1 MAAQTPEVSVRDN
14 MESLCYDALIDG
26 EVIGTV
32 VYEYSGPRIV
42 FLHTIVDPEFRGRGI
57 GTTLVT
63 AALDDVRAR
72 GLTLSNYC
80 NFVSDF
86 IGAHPQYADL
96 IDAEHPGLPH
106 GL

>member
-1 MAAQTPEVSVRDN
+1 MAAQTPEVDVRDN
-14 MESLCYDALIDG
+14 MESLCYDAVIDG

-72 GLTLSNYC
+72 GLKLSNYC
-80 NFVSDF
+80 AFVSEF
-86 IGAHPQYADL
+86 IGGHPQYADL
-96 IDAEHPGLPH
+96 LDASHPGFPH

>member
-1 MAAQTPEVSVRDN
+1 MAAQPPELDVRDN

-57 GTTLVT
+57 GTALVA

-72 GLTLSNYC
+72 DLKLSNYC
-80 NFVSDF
+80 AFVSAF

-96 IDAEHPGLPH
+96 IDPSRPGLPH
-106 GL
+106 GQ

>member
-1 MAAQTPEVSVRDN
+1 MAAQTPEVSIRDN
-14 MESLCYDALIDG
+14 VESFCYDALIDG

-32 VYEYSGPRIV
+32 VYEFSGPRIV

-57 GTTLVT
+57 GTALVT

-72 GLTLSNYC
+72 ELKLSNYC
-80 NFVSDF
+80 NFVSGF

-96 IDAEHPGLPH
+96 LDSEHPGFPH

>member
-1 MAAQTPEVSVRDN
+1 MAAQTPEVSIRDN
-14 MESLCYDALIDG
+14 VESFCYDALIDD

-42 FLHTIVDPEFRGRGI
+42 FLHTIVDPDFRGRGV

-72 GLTLSNYC
+72 GLKLSNYC
-80 NFVSDF
+80 AFVSEF
-86 IGAHPQYADL
+86 IGGHPQYADL
-96 IDAEHPGLPH
+96 LDASHPGFPH

>member
-14 MESLCYDALIDG
+14 MESLCYDALVDG
-26 EVIGTV
+26 EVIGSI

-42 FLHTIVDPEFRGRGI
+42 FLHTIVDPEFRGRGV

-72 GLTLSNYC
+72 GLKLSNYC
-80 NFVSDF
+80 AFVSEF
-86 IGAHPQYADL
+86 IGGHPQYADL
-96 IDAEHPGLPH
+96 LDSSHPGFPH

>member
-1 MAAQTPEVSVRDN
+1 MAAQTPELDVRDN

-42 FLHTIVDPEFRGRGI
+42 FLPTIVDPEFRGRGI
-57 GTTLVT
+57 GTALVA

-72 GLTLSNYC
+72 DLKLSNYC
-80 NFVSDF
+80 AFVSAF

-96 IDAEHPGLPH
+96 IDPSRPGLPH
-106 GL
+106 GQ

>member
-1 MAAQTPEVSVRDN
+1 MAAQTPELDVRDN

-57 GTTLVT
+57 GTTLVA

-72 GLTLSNYC
+72 GLMLSNYC
-80 NFVSDF
+80 AFVSEF

-96 IDAEHPGLPH
+96 LDASHPGFPH

>member
-1 MAAQTPEVSVRDN
+1 MAAQTPELDVRDN

-57 GTTLVT
+57 GTTLVA

-72 GLTLSNYC
+72 GLKLSNYC
-80 NFVSDF
+80 AFVSEF
-86 IGAHPQYADL
+86 IGGHPQYADL
-96 IDAEHPGLPH
+96 LDSSHPGFPH

>member
-1 MAAQTPEVSVRDN
+1 MAAQIPEVSIRDN

-57 GTTLVT
+57 GTTLVA

-80 NFVSDF
+80 AFVSEF

-96 IDAEHPGLPH
+96 LHPSHPGLPH

>member
-1 MAAQTPEVSVRDN
+1 MAAQTPELDVRDN

-32 VYEYSGPRIV
+32 VYEFSGPRIV
-42 FLHTIVDPEFRGRGI
+42 FLHTIVDPEFRGRGV

-72 GLTLSNYC
+72 GLKLSNYC
-80 NFVSDF
+80 AFVSEF
-86 IGAHPQYADL
+86 IGGHPQYADL
-96 IDAEHPGLPH
+96 LDSSHPGFPH

>member
-1 MAAQTPEVSVRDN
+1 MTAETPEVAIRDN
-14 MESLCYDALIDG
+14 VESFCYDALFEG

-72 GLTLSNYC
+72 GLKLSNYC
-80 NFVSDF
+80 AFVSEF
-86 IGAHPQYADL
+86 IGGHPQYADL
-96 IDAEHPGLPH
+96 LDSSHPGFPH

>member
-26 EVIGTV
+26 EVIGSV
-32 VYEYSGPRIV
+32 VYEYSGPRIM

-57 GTTLVT
+57 GTMLVA

-72 GLTLSNYC
+72 GLKLSNYC
-80 NFVSDF
+80 AFVSVF
-86 IGAHPQYADL
+86 IGTHPQYADL
-96 IDAEHPGLPH
+96 IDGEHPGLPH
-106 GL
+106 GR

>member
-1 MAAQTPEVSVRDN
+1 MVAQTPEVSVRDN
-14 MESLCYDALIDG
+14 VESLCYDALIDG
-26 EVIGTV
+26 EVIGSV

-57 GTTLVT
+57 GTTLVA

-80 NFVSDF
+80 AFVSEF

-96 IDAEHPGLPH
+96 LDAEHPGFPH
-106 GL
+106 GQ

>member
-1 MAAQTPEVSVRDN
+1 MAAQTPEVDVRDN
-14 MESLCYDALIDG
+14 MESLCYDAVIDG

-32 VYEYSGPRIV
+32 VYEYSGPRIL

-72 GLTLSNYC
+72 GLKLSNYC
-80 NFVSDF
+80 AFVSAF

-96 IDAEHPGLPH
+96 IDPSHPGLPH
-106 GL
+106 GQ

>member
-1 MAAQTPEVSVRDN
+1 MAAQTPEVAVRDN

-72 GLTLSNYC
+72 GLKLSNYC
-80 NFVSDF
+80 AFVSEF
-86 IGAHPQYADL
+86 IGGHPQYADL
-96 IDAEHPGLPH
+96 LDASHPGFPH

>member
-1 MAAQTPEVSVRDN
+1 MAAQTPELDVRDN

-42 FLHTIVDPEFRGRGI
+42 FLHTIVDPEFRGRRI
-57 GTTLVT
+57 GTTLVA

-72 GLTLSNYC
+72 DLKLSNYC
-80 NFVSDF
+80 AFVSAF

-96 IDAEHPGLPH
+96 IDPSHPGLPH
-106 GL
+106 GQ

>member
-1 MAAQTPEVSVRDN
+1 MAAQTPELDVRDN

-57 GTTLVT
+57 GTTLVA

-72 GLTLSNYC
+72 GLKLSNYC
-80 NFVSDF
+80 AFVSAF
-86 IGAHPQYADL
+86 IGPV
-96 IDAEHPGLPH
+96 PVS
-106 GL
+106 

>member
-1 MAAQTPEVSVRDN
+1 MAAQIPEVSIRDN

-80 NFVSDF
+80 AFVSEF

-96 IDAEHPGLPH
+96 IDPSRPGLPH
-106 GL
+106 GQ